1 MTAGLG
7 KGYAAGVRIGW
18 DPIAA
23 EKPWSIDPRTWRVVH
38 LYGGI
43 GVGNGFGFGASI
55 GNGQV
60 PQGPWGGMIAG
71 APWPF
76 RSRDL
81 SVPVAAGWAFQA
93 AWDSGAVRRAVS
105 GWAWATSY
113 DRHSH
118 ARHGPPGRVLAPRYT
133 NDCASVVGAEGAYPP
148 PN

>member
-23 EKPWSIDPRTWRVVH
+23 EKPWSIDPRAWRVVH

-71 APWPF
+71 GPLAFPF
-76 RSRDL
+76 QGSFGASGSGLGL
-81 SVPVAAGWAFQA
+81 SGGVGLWGSP
-93 AWDSGAVRRAVS
+93 SGS
-105 GWAWATSY
+105 FWMGMGY
-113 DRHSH
+113 I
-118 ARHGPPGRVLAPRYT
+118 L
-133 NDCASVVGAEGAYPP
+133 
-148 PN
+148 